1 MVNHME
7 CKQRPIQAAT
17 RSEVYTPGPDPI
29 DPAIRG
35 APREGVRAVLLTLA
49 LVFTSCQNIFT
60 LDDDKVLGAEAYVS
74 LLAEETLVPPGPTTA
89 MVKGVT
95 NRLVAVARMVDP
107 QVANVFDWEVKVI
120 QNDEVVN
127 AFCLPGGKMAVYT
140 GILPVAGDDTGLA
153 VVMGHEIAHAI
164 ERHGTEAMTRQ
175 YGAEVLIQIIFEGTA
190 QEWAGLGNSLLQL
203 SYGRDA
209 ELEADRKGLLYM
221 ARAGYDPRAAVTF
234 WTRMADLGSGAPPEI
249 LSTHPSNANRINQIR
264 SLLPEVVPIYEA
276 NRANTP

>member
-1 MVNHME
+1 ME

-35 APREGVRAVLLTLA
+35 APGRGLRAPLLALA
-49 LVFTSCQNIFT
+49 LVFTSCQNMFT
-60 LDDDKVLGAEAYVS
+60 LEDDKRLGAEAYV
-74 LLAEETLVPPGPTTA
+74 LLMEQEKLAPPGPTTA
-89 MVKGVT
+89 MVEGVKA
-95 NRLVAVARMVDP
+95 RLVAAARIEDP
-107 QVANVFDWEVKVI
+107 QVANVFDWEVRVI
-120 QNDEVVN
+120 QNDEMVN

-164 ERHGTEAMTRQ
+164 ERHGTEAMTRM
-175 YGAEVLIQIIFEGTA
+175 YGAELLIQILLEGTA

-209 ELEADRKGLLYM
+209 ELEADRKGLRYM

-249 LSTHPSNANRINQIR
+249 LSTHPSNAHRINQIR
-264 SLLPEVVPIYEA
+264 SLLPEVIPIYEA
-276 NRANTP
+276 NRANIP